1 MRFLCEKSKDIFRE
15 QPMLLEVTAPLV
27 VCGKI
32 EIIQAIFMDNITI
45 SLDCLKWV
53 VLLLRRDICS

>member
-32 EIIQAIFMDNITI
+32 IIIKVIFMDNIMI
-45 SLDCLKWV
+45 L
-53 VLLLRRDICS
+53 

>member
-27 VCGKI
+27 VCGIIKI
-32 EIIQAIFMDNITI
+32 IKAIFTVNTTI
-45 SLDCLKWV
+45 S
-53 VLLLRRDICS
+53 